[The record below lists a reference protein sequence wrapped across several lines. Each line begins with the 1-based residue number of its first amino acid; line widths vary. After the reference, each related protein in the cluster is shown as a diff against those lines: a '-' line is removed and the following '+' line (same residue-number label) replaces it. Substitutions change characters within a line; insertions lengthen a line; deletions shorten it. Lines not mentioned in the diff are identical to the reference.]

1 MYRCRLLRDGL
12 LRALRQYVLTNRCE
26 DTFTPARWCRAGHMS
41 HNPSVRVTGFV
52 YLFRTCGLFVRP
64 SPRKRNPKSPPRS
77 VTAHSTA
84 DCDSSAPPLLPNRTH
99 ASLQIASAPLSR
111 TSCGTCSVALP
122 CEGAIS
128 TVPSVC
134 PQATQRALGLRHTH
148 DTVGDVAVALPPIR
162 LARAESTPRAS
173 AAHAPPERS
182 HRTAPRRVRRPSA
195 QRGVSH

>member
-1 MYRCRLLRDGL
+1 MRSARSPKGRGPVPFYPSHSREGSVFIYLLICSF
-12 LRALRQYVLTNRCE
+12 A
-26 DTFTPARWCRAGHMS
+26 H
-41 HNPSVRVTGFV
+41 
-52 YLFRTCGLFVRP
+52 
-64 SPRKRNPKSPPRS
+64 PRKRNPKSPPRS

-134 PQATQRALGLRHTH
+134 PQATQRAPGLRHTH